1 MKSSAALFLL
11 FLLFLGLKLSGE
23 ITWSWLWVCAPLWG
37 YVALTFGIG
46 FVQGFGKAYRAK
58 VKERTLKRELSTLPK
73 NPGYEAYKTS
83 REQARLLKRN
93 TTPHVKH

>member
-37 YVALTFGIG
+37 YVALTFVVG

-58 VKERTLKRELSTLPK
+58 VKERTLPK
-73 NPGYEAYKTS
+73 NPGYDAYKIS

-93 TTPHVKH
+93 NTPHVKH